1 MYRFILRFYLLLFLN
16 VNTNDFYF
24 LMSRKSQVLKY
35 IIADY
40 VSASLAWF
48 LFYIFRKVYIES
60 ANYGYEV
67 PVKFDINFFAGLTG
81 LPLFWIMVYSVFG
94 YYKNVFRKSRLQE
107 LWLTFISVT
116 TGVVIVF
123 FILILDDVVFSYKDY
138 YQSFSVL
145 FILQFILTYIPR
157 VIITTDTQ
165 NKIKSGQIGF
175 NTVLIG
181 SNGKASDL
189 YKKLISGEDKYGY
202 KFVGFVNIN
211 NKKDPDL
218 SKYLN
223 HLGDYNSLSEII
235 KNYNV
240 EEVIIAVESS
250 EHKEIEK
257 ILLNLYGTD
266 VIVKVIP
273 SVFDVLTGKTR
284 ISGFLESPLLIIS
297 HTAMPAWQESL
308 KRAVDVVFSLAALIV
323 LSPFFL
329 IIGLIIK
336 IGSEGPVFFK
346 QERIGLHEKPFII
359 YKFRSMYIDAEK
371 DGPRLS
377 AAGDKR
383 ITPFGRFLRKTR
395 LDEIPQFFNVLKG
408 DMSVV
413 GPRPERRY
421 YIDKIVEKAPY
432 YLNLLKVKPG
442 ITSWG
447 QVKFGY
453 AENVEQMIQRL
464 KFDLFYVE
472 NRSLYL
478 DFKIM
483 IHTVLVIL
491 KRDGK

>member
-1 MYRFILRFYLLLFLN
+1 
-16 VNTNDFYF
+16 
-24 LMSRKSQVLKY
+24 
-35 IIADY
+35 
-40 VSASLAWF
+40 
-48 LFYIFRKVYIES
+48 
-60 ANYGYEV
+60 
-67 PVKFDINFFAGLTG
+67 
-81 LPLFWIMVYSVFG
+81 
-94 YYKNVFRKSRLQE
+94 
-107 LWLTFISVT
+107 
-116 TGVVIVF
+116 
-123 FILILDDVVFSYKDY
+123 
-138 YQSFSVL
+138 
-145 FILQFILTYIPR
+145 
-157 VIITTDTQ
+157 
-165 NKIKSGQIGF
+165 
-175 NTVLIG
+175 
-181 SNGKASDL
+181 
-189 YKKLISGEDKYGY
+189 
-202 KFVGFVNIN
+202 
-211 NKKDPDL
+211 
-218 SKYLN
+218 
-223 HLGDYNSLSEII
+223 
-235 KNYNV
+235 
-240 EEVIIAVESS
+240 
-250 EHKEIEK
+250 
-257 ILLNLYGTD
+257 
-266 VIVKVIP
+266 

-308 KRAVDVVFSLAALIV
+308 KRVIDVVFSLAALIV